1 MDLLAVWGYLTARTA
16 HDPDPLRRTGGAAR
30 NALTGRAFWDKFKGM
45 NKTVR
50 LVLLAMLLLIAG
62 FDLGLLLGPSLAPA
76 RPVQKS
82 SLTTLPAGLLS
93 TIPDVRQSTT
103 YSCGA
108 AALQAVLSYYGI
120 DKRERALMDKLKTTE
135 EAGTSPDNIV
145 RVAKE
150 LGLQADPRENV
161 TYEDLIKAYREGT
174 PVICAIQAWT
184 DVPAEKRTW
193 TSDWEDG
200 HYVIIIGADEQ
211 FIYVED
217 PSLLGNRGVIP
228 KQEFLDRWH
237 DYTGEAP
244 FDPSDRPY
252 IHPGIFVT
260 GKVPVRQFAFTKV
273 D

>member
-1 MDLLAVWGYLTARTA
+1 
-16 HDPDPLRRTGGAAR
+16 
-30 NALTGRAFWDKFKGM
+30 M

-50 LVLLAMLLLIAG
+50 FVLLALLLLMAG
-62 FDLGLLLGPSLAPA
+62 FDLGLLLGPRLKPA
-76 RPVQKS
+76 KPVKMT

-93 TIPDVRQSTT
+93 SVPDVRQSTT

-120 DKRERALMDKLKTTE
+120 DKRERALMEMLKTTE
-135 EAGTSPDNIV
+135 ENGTSPENIV

-161 TYEDLIKAYREGT
+161 TYESLIKAYREGV

-184 DVPAEKRTW
+184 DAPPEKRSW
-193 TSDWEDG
+193 AADWEDG
-200 HYVIIIGADEQ
+200 HYVIIIGGDEQ
-211 FIYVED
+211 FVYVED
-217 PSLLGNRGVIP
+217 PSLLGTRGIIP

-237 DYTGEAP
+237 DYTGAAP

-252 IHPGIFVT
+252 VHLGIFVT
-260 GKVPVRQFAFTKV
+260 GKSPVRPFAYTKV